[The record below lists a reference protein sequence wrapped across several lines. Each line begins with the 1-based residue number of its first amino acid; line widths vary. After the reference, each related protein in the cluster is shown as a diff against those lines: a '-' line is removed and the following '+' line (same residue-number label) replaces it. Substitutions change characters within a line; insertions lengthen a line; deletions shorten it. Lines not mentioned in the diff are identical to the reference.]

1 MGGVSVDSGG
11 KGGKKPVDSEV
22 NMIPMIDLL
31 MCCIMFLLVTAV
43 WSQLA
48 RINSNQAVPGQG
60 SPDQDSVQQEPSIKL
75 FLQVRG
81 GGYTLA
87 DTAGTRFDVDK
98 VNGQYDLEGLRTK
111 LRERRRQEANRRD
124 IIVAPEDGVTY
135 NDVIRTMDLAVGE
148 GYEDVSVSDGAA
160 I

>member
-60 SPDQDSVQQEPSIKL
+60 SPDQDSVPQEPSIKL

-81 GGYTLA
+81 AGYTLA
-87 DTAGTRFDVDK
+87 DTAGTRFEVDK

-111 LRERRRQEANRRD
+111 LRERRRQEPNRRD

-135 NDVIRTMDLAVGE
+135 NDVIRTMDLTVGE